1 MKHKLYIIILLSL
14 VFATAKAQHNN
25 DVAGPDDVV
34 IEGRI
39 VDHSINLRP
48 DQEFS
53 VKLSISKFAANQI
66 IAPAIRYVLKV
77 DSTNYFRLVIPEIN
91 GRAYLHISFSPY
103 GGSFHDNIYILER
116 GDRISCILS
125 KENHKFSG
133 RGSAKLNCQNEVYR
147 LRYMPTVDDRKFEN
161 NKQWAEAIELDSRKK
176 DSILDLR
183 LAKVRAM
190 EPALGKELSGI
201 MEANCY
207 GLRYYTTL
215 RSVRIVAGDEK
226 RFMAFLASPAYRNI
240 DRSLETKFSTEI
252 LAASPNYVDFL
263 FEQILLE
270 DLRCTNG
277 RPDDSNNSIKR
288 IFNRVKSEYNGIIR
302 EKLLTIFFLN
312 FRARSAA
319 LPFLE
324 EALPLIEQPVYR
336 TILADT
342 SGNTNRGTPFFPF
355 AMENDMG
362 QMVSLQDFRGQVV
375 LLDFW
380 FTGCGPCQM
389 LNKTMQPVAQYFKGN
404 SKVKFVTISIDADK
418 SIWLKSIASGLYTK
432 PTSINLYAGG
442 KSGAKGKI
450 HPLIEHYNIT
460 SYPTIFLLRDGL
472 IYDAGPPRPLDE
484 DERSIQKGNTKK
496 LIALIEEAAAGI

>member
-1 MKHKLYIIILLSL
+1 MKHKLYIIMLLSL

-39 VDHSINLRP
+39 VDYSIDLRP
-48 DQEFS
+48 DQEFF

-66 IAPAIRYVLKV
+66 IAPAVRYVLKV
-77 DSTNYFRLVIPEIN
+77 DSTNYFRVVIPEMK

-103 GGSFHDNIYILER
+103 GGTFIDNIYILER

-125 KENHKFSG
+125 KDSHKFSG
-133 RGSAKLNCQNEVYR
+133 KGSAKLNCQNEIYS
-147 LRYMPTVDDRKFEN
+147 LRYRPTVDDRKFEN
-161 NKQWAEAIELDSRKK
+161 NKQWAQAIELDSRKM

-183 LAKVRAM
+183 LAKVRSM
-190 EPALGKELSGI
+190 ESVLGKELSEI

-207 GLRYYTTL
+207 GLRYYSTL
-215 RSVRIVAGDEK
+215 RDVRIIPGDEK

-240 DRSLETKFSTEI
+240 DRSLETKFSAEI
-252 LAASPNYVDFL
+252 LVASPNYVDFL

-270 DLRCTNG
+270 NLSRTNG
-277 RPDDSNNSIKR
+277 RPDRSDNGIKW
-288 IFNRVKSEYNGIIR
+288 IFNRIMSEYNGIIR
-302 EKLLTIFFLN
+302 QKLLTIFFIN
-312 FRARSAA
+312 FKARSVA
-319 LPFLE
+319 LSFLE
-324 EALPLIEQPVYR
+324 EALPLVEQPVYR
-336 TILADT
+336 TILSDT
-342 SGNTNRGTPFFPF
+342 SAKTKKGTPFFPF

-362 QMVSLQDFRGQVV
+362 QMVSLEDFRGQVV

-418 SIWLKSIASGLYTK
+418 SIWLKSIASELYTK

-442 KSGAKGKI
+442 KSGAKGTI

-484 DERSIQKGNTKK
+484 DQRNIQKGNTKK